1 MTCEPLRRREF
12 ITLLGGAAAAWPVAA
27 RAQQPA
33 MPVIGYLNSGTPEAN
48 SSYLAS
54 FRKGLSELGYSEG
67 RTVVI
72 EYRWARDQYDRLPEL
87 ASDLVRRR
95 VNVIVTLGA
104 TVGALAAKTATETIP
119 IVFGTGAD
127 PVQLGLVASLNRPGG
142 NVTGFSA
149 MYVELGAKRL
159 GLLRELL
166 PAARR
171 IALLVNPRN
180 ASTEVVTKDV
190 LAAGSTIGRQIEVI
204 TASSVREIDT
214 AFASFVQ
221 NRIDAILVS
230 TDAFFVNR
238 RVQLV
243 TLATHHRVPGSY
255 PGREFAEVGGLMS
268 YGSAKRTCLSRSVS
282 ILAASSR
289 VRSRPTCR

>member
-1 MTCEPLRRREF
+1 
-12 ITLLGGAAAAWPVAA
+12 
-27 RAQQPA
+27 
-33 MPVIGYLNSGTPEAN
+33 
-48 SSYLAS
+48 
-54 FRKGLSELGYSEG
+54 
-67 RTVVI
+67 VI

-149 MYVELGAKRL
+149 MYVEVGAKRL

-268 YGSAKRTCLSRSVS
+268 YGSSQADLSLQVGLYTGRVLKGEKPADLPVQVPTKYELVINLKTAKAFGLTVPPSL
-282 ILAASSR
+282 LAIADE
-289 VRSRPTCR
+289 VIE